1 MLWKADCG
9 DVMGSFFCCCFPF
22 GKNWLGGHV
31 ANSGEYIEEE
41 ERWGHTERN
50 VKRWKHEY
58 EGEHGG
64 DVRRYE
70 KVWSI
75 TEVPS
80 PPVTGGEKPVKADD
94 IFTHL
99 LAAFEATIIILI
111 SSPQRF
117 FF

>member
-1 MLWKADCG
+1 MK
-9 DVMGSFFCCCFPF
+9 
-22 GKNWLGGHV
+22 K
-31 ANSGEYIEEE
+31 
-41 ERWGHTERN
+41 
-50 VKRWKHEY
+50 WKHEY
-58 EGEHGG
+58 EGECGG
-64 DVRRYE
+64 KVKRDE

-99 LAAFEATIIILI
+99 ITAFEATVIILI

-117 FF
+117 FSR